1 MPDVANTPIK
11 ICSRASLLIGG
22 DVLQSFDDG
31 TAEAT
36 ICDAMY
42 EDMARSALTN
52 SRWRFATDQAVLNR
66 LAEAPTGRWSAA
78 YQLPSES
85 IMLSGVTVNDFPIK
99 YDSYGSKVF
108 CDSSETETLVADYVF
123 RANESDWPPYFVTAV
138 EYVMAAVLA
147 VSVARDS
154 QLATLMEQK
163 ANYQMTQARRL
174 QSQTQTTRKLNTSRF
189 IAERRS

>member
-22 DVLQSFDDG
+22 DVIQSFDDG
-31 TAEAT
+31 SAEAT

-66 LAEAPTGRWSAA
+66 LTDAPTGRWSAA

-85 IMLSGVTVNDFPIK
+85 IMLIGVTVNDFPIK
-99 YDSYGSKVF
+99 YDTYGSKAY
-108 CDSSETETLVADYVF
+108 CDSSDSETLIADYVF
-123 RANESDWPPYFVTAV
+123 RADESDWPPYFVTAV
-138 EYVMAAVLA
+138 EYMMAGVLA
-147 VSVARDS
+147 VSAARDS

-163 ANYQMTQARRL
+163 AAYQMGQARRL
-174 QSQTQTTRKLNTSRF
+174 HSQSQTNRKLNTSRF

>member
-1 MPDVANTPIK
+1 MPDVANTPVK

-22 DVLQSFDDG
+22 EAIQSFDDG

-108 CDSSETETLVADYVF
+108 CDSSETEALVADYVF

>member
-22 DVLQSFDDG
+22 DVIQSFDDG

-42 EDMARSALTN
+42 EDMARSALTS
-52 SRWRFATDQAVLNR
+52 SRWRFSTDQAVLNR
-66 LAEAPTGRWSAA
+66 LTDAPSGRWDA
-78 YQLPSES
+78 
-85 IMLSGVTVNDFPIK
+85 
-99 YDSYGSKVF
+99 
-108 CDSSETETLVADYVF
+108 
-123 RANESDWPPYFVTAV
+123 
-138 EYVMAAVLA
+138 
-147 VSVARDS
+147 
-154 QLATLMEQK
+154 

-174 QSQTQTTRKLNTSRF
+174 HSQTQTTRKLNTSRF